1 MTTGTEE
8 RSEIC
13 SGCGRHYGLP
23 AEADQVTQVAVQQ
36 DGTGQ
41 VLVRCKDLEACHERW
56 SSMVT
61 YF

>member
-1 MTTGTEE
+1 MTTGIEE

-13 SGCGRHYGLP
+13 SGCGRHYDLP
-23 AEADQVTQVAVQQ
+23 TEADQVMRVAVQH
-36 DGTGQ
+36 DGIGR
-41 VLVRCKDLEACHERW
+41 VLVQWRDIEACYERW